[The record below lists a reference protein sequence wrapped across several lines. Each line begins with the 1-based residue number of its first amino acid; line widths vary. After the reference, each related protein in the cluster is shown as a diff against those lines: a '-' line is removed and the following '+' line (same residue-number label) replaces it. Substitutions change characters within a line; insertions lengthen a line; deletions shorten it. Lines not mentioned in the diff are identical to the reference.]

1 MTDQFVD
8 LLEAVQRSQVPHLE
22 ARAAELE
29 RHAIAVTRMW
39 DALSRCED
47 EFPPGD
53 PEVAVCAELQE
64 RLDTAIDGL
73 MKLADRE
80 MWDRRQAWLRE
91 SSEIVLRESE
101 QHAPP
106 DRCVYR
112 YGGRAGQ
119 CLYNAVPG
127 TLNCRKHSDRGASD
141 AAPNQSATGDPDAS
155 RQR

>member
-1 MTDQFVD
+1 MTYQPQVAR
-8 LLEAVQRSQVPHLE
+8 LQARIVELQQHAV
-22 ARAAELE
+22 
-29 RHAIAVTRMW
+29 AVTRMW
-39 DALSRCED
+39 DALSRCEG

-80 MWDRRQAWLRE
+80 MWGRRQAWMRE
-91 SSEIVLRESE
+91 AAEIVLKEAERRAS
-101 QHAPP
+101 P
-106 DRCVYR
+106 DRCAYL

-141 AAPNQSATGDPDAS
+141 DAPNQSATGDPDAS